1 VRLKFFCAGAGGDP
15 DAPQKPVM
23 GAME

>member
-1 VRLKFFCAGAGGDP
+1 VRLKFFCVGAGGDP